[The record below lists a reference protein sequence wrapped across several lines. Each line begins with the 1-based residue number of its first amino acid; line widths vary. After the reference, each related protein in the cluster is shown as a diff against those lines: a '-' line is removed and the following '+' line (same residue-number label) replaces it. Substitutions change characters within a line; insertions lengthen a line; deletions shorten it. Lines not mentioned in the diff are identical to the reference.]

1 MQFFFFLEVVVVD
14 LGIFLLINKI
24 NIIVFIKSVDESEF
38 VFVKFDYLFDFLGNV
53 EIGDVVGQVS
63 VMDVDGGEDGVVW
76 YLFDF
81 SSVEVFGINVILGVI
96 FVNKLFDE
104 VRNNWK

>member
-1 MQFFFFLEVVVVD
+1 MEVVVVD

-53 EIGDVVGQVS
+53 EIGDVVG
-63 VMDVDGGEDGVVW
+63 
-76 YLFDF
+76 
-81 SSVEVFGINVILGVI
+81 
-96 FVNKLFDE
+96 
-104 VRNNWK
+104 